1 MRNYEYNPI
10 NNTQTNFNGYLKFKT
25 GRYVNT
31 KNITTVLY
39 DYPDLVANDKFHSS
53 AFLMSD
59 GLKYIIKYLSKPKA
73 TLIENII
80 NADKDHKTIVEIDAQ
95 IVAMD
100 HKAQLFEEMQNQN
113 MNPYIPQ
120 K

>member
-1 MRNYEYNPI
+1 MDILSLKPEDML
-10 NNTQTNFNGYLKFKT
+10 TQ
-25 GRYVNT
+25 

-95 IVAMD
+95 IAAMD
-100 HKAQLFEEMQNQN
+100 HKAKLFEEMQNQN
-113 MNPYIPQ
+113 MNPYIP
-120 K
+120 KK

>member
-1 MRNYEYNPI
+1 MNINPI

-39 DYPDLVANDKFHSS
+39 DYPDIVASNEFHSA

-59 GLKYIIKYLSKPKA
+59 GLKYILKYLNKPKA
-73 TLIENII
+73 ALIENII
-80 NADKDHKTIVEIDAQ
+80 KADKDHKTIVEIDAQ

-100 HKAQLFEEMQNQN
+100 HKAKLYDEMQNQN
-113 MNPYIPQ
+113 MNPYIP
-120 K
+120 KK

>member
-1 MRNYEYNPI
+1 MNINPI

-59 GLKYIIKYLSKPKA
+59 GLKYIIKYLNKPK
-73 TLIENII
+73 II

-95 IVAMD
+95 IAAMD
-100 HKAQLFEEMQNQN
+100 HKAKLFEEMQNQN
-113 MNPYIPQ
+113 MNPYIP
-120 K
+120 KK

>member
-1 MRNYEYNPI
+1 
-10 NNTQTNFNGYLKFKT
+10 
-25 GRYVNT
+25 
-31 KNITTVLY
+31 
-39 DYPDLVANDKFHSS
+39 
-53 AFLMSD
+53 MSD

-100 HKAQLFEEMQNQN
+100 HKAQLIEEMQNQN

>member
-1 MRNYEYNPI
+1 MNINPI
-10 NNTQTNFNGYLKFKT
+10 NNIQTNFNGYLKFKT

-39 DYPDLVANDKFHSS
+39 DYHDLV

-95 IVAMD
+95 IAAMD
-100 HKAQLFEEMQNQN
+100 HKAKLFEEMQNQN
-113 MNPYIPQ
+113 MNPYIP
-120 K
+120 KK

>member
-1 MRNYEYNPI
+1 MNINPI

-39 DYPDLVANDKFHSS
+39 DYPDLVANDQFHSS

>member
-1 MRNYEYNPI
+1 MNINPI

-39 DYPDLVANDKFHSS
+39 DYPDLVTNDKFHSS

-59 GLKYIIKYLSKPKA
+59 GLKYIIKYLNKPKA

-95 IVAMD
+95 IAAMD
-100 HKAQLFEEMQNQN
+100 HKAKLFEEMQNQN
-113 MNPYIPQ
+113 MNPYIP
-120 K
+120 KK

>member
-1 MRNYEYNPI
+1 MIENAAKE
-10 NNTQTNFNGYLKFKT
+10 TDEQ
-25 GRYVNT
+25 
-31 KNITTVLY
+31 LY
-39 DYPDLVANDKFHSS
+39 
-53 AFLMSD
+53 
-59 GLKYIIKYLSKPKA
+59 KYIIKYLSKPKA

>member
-1 MRNYEYNPI
+1 MNINPI
-10 NNTQTNFNGYLKFKT
+10 NNIQTNFNGYLKFKT

-80 NADKDHKTIVEIDAQ
+80 NADKDHK
-95 IVAMD
+95 
-100 HKAQLFEEMQNQN
+100 QLWRLMRKSQQWLIK
-113 MNPYIPQ
+113 PSCLKKCRI
-120 K
+120 KI

>member
-1 MRNYEYNPI
+1 MNINPI

-80 NADKDHKTIVEIDAQ
+80 NADKDHKTIVEI
-95 IVAMD
+95 
-100 HKAQLFEEMQNQN
+100 EEMQNQN